1 MNILDNMSAVV
12 EINNFWIDVT
22 NPSEA
27 DLLELASKH
36 HLHPNA
42 VQDCLE
48 PDHLPKYEETDNS
61 IFIVTR
67 VYDSNQTSDA
77 DTIQEVTRKISIFII
92 QDKIITVHRSVQP
105 LLSEIKSKYIDTQ
118 KCDDKHQ
125 LLLHILNASV
135 LTFENP
141 ALKLTDEI
149 NFYESRIFL
158 RKKLPSLLKN
168 LYQIKRK
175 VSVIRRI
182 LTIST
187 DTTNKVGEG
196 FKRDAMYREMKDNFL
211 QQVTIYDQLNEDINN
226 LLSLYLSISGQKTN
240 EVIRVLTIFSVFFMP
255 LTFIVGIYGMNFE
268 HMPELHWEYGYV
280 FSIFLMI
287 LVTVLIYL
295 WFKRKEWL

>member
-1 MNILDNMSAVV
+1 MSAVV

>member
-1 MNILDNMSAVV
+1 MDSV
-12 EINNFWIDVT
+12 EYINDFWIDVT
-22 NPSEA
+22 NPSEN
-27 DLLELASKH
+27 DLHELGVKY

-48 PDHLPKYEETDNS
+48 PDHLPKYEEMENS

-67 VYDSNQTSDA
+67 VYDRNQTTDA
-77 DTIQEVTRKISIFII
+77 DTIQEVTRKISIFLTEN
-92 QDKIITVHRSVQP
+92 KIITVHRTEQI
-105 LLSEIKSKYIDTQ
+105 LLKDIRIKYIDSA

-125 LLLHILNASV
+125 LLLHILNASM
-135 LTFENP
+135 LTYENP
-141 ALKLTDEI
+141 AEKLTDEI
-149 NFYESRIFL
+149 DFYESRIFL
-158 RKKLPSLLKN
+158 RKKLPNLLKS

-196 FKRDAMYREMKDNFL
+196 FKRDPMYREMKDNFI
-211 QQVTIYDQLNEDINN
+211 QQVTVYDQLNEDINN

-255 LTFIVGIYGMNFE
+255 LTFIVGIYGMNFD
-268 HMPELHWEYGYV
+268 HMPELRWEHGYL
-280 FSIFLMI
+280 FSMVLMI
-287 LVTVLIYL
+287 VVTVLIYL